1 METSTKVLL
10 LLALFV
16 LIAAYLFINLIRQQK
31 ADKEIQQCEDS
42 YQKEVNC
49 LGISFQRV
57 THDREPT
64 PGTSDIT
71 FTFKG
76 LRIDAE
82 LTPLQA
88 LYFLKSVRKGTPD
101 IAFLK
106 KKSYWK
112 LPQLSS

>member
-1 METSTKVLL
+1 MENSTKVLL
-10 LLALFV
+10 LVV
-16 LIAAYLFINLIRQQK
+16 LLVLVYGYLIVNLKRQK
-31 ADKEIQQCEDS
+31 RADNEIQEQGGS
-42 YQKEVNC
+42 YQTEANH

-71 FTFKG
+71 FNFKG

-88 LYFLKSVRKGTPD
+88 LYFLKSIRRGTPD